1 MPDPTPPRP
10 AFPVSVE
17 IPVAWGDMDAYQ
29 HVNNVVYLRWL
40 ETSRI
45 AYFERLG
52 LVEQKERD
60 GVGPILARTAIDYRL
75 PVTYPDRV
83 RVDISVTRVGGSS
96 FTMSCRVW
104 STALQA
110 EVATAESVIVN
121 YDYRAGR
128 TAPIDGALRQ
138 AIAALEARAG
148 GAA

>member
-1 MPDPTPPRP
+1 MPDSPQRP
-10 AFPVSVE
+10 GFPVSVE

-40 ETSRI
+40 ETSRM

-52 LVEQKERD
+52 LVDRKERE
-60 GVGPILARTAIDYRL
+60 GIGPILARTAIDYRL

-104 STALQA
+104 STAQQA
-110 EVATAESVIVN
+110 EVASAESVIVN
-121 YDYRAGR
+121 FDYRGNR
-128 TAPIDGALRQ
+128 SVPIDAGLRER
-138 AIAALEARAG
+138 IAAVEG